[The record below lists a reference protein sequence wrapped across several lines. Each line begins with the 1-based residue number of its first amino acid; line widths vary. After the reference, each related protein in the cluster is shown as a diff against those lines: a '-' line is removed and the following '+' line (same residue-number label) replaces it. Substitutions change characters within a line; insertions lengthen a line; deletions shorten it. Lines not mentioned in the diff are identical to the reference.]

1 MWKQHQI
8 VSLVALY
15 LFPSFPNEN
24 PSNYEVDIVDW
35 ATYFQN
41 FLQLQVAEDAKST
54 SAKLHVVKEN
64 LEHGIFSGVLLLILC
79 GVL

>member
-1 MWKQHQI
+1 
-8 VSLVALY
+8 
-15 LFPSFPNEN
+15 
-24 PSNYEVDIVDW
+24 
-35 ATYFQN
+35 
-41 FLQLQVAEDAKST
+41 LQLQVAEDAKST